1 MSRDDDESD
10 LRKEVVQLRLELHH
24 AKMQVERLTHV
35 SHYHVIEARDFEAK
49 WLRVLEENE
58 QLRKEMKENSEDLCA
73 VNRVVRKELQ
83 DTREDL
89 DRANEVLA
97 KLFKTRS

>member
-1 MSRDDDESD
+1 MSRSD
-10 LRKEVVQLRLELHH
+10 QTDLEKEVVQLRLELHY
-24 AKMQVERLTHV
+24 AKNKSEQLQAVLN
-35 SHYHVIEARDFEAK
+35 YHSIEARDFEAK

-58 QLRKEMKENSEDLCA
+58 GL
-73 VNRVVRKELQ
+73 RKELQ

-97 KLFKTRS
+97 KLFKERA

>member
-1 MSRDDDESD
+1 MSRDEQTD
-10 LRKEVVQLRLELHH
+10 LEKEVVHLRLDLHH

-35 SHYHVIEARDFEAK
+35 SQYHSIEARDFEAK

-58 QLRKEMKENSEDLCA
+58 GLRKELKENSEDLCA

-89 DRANEVLA
+89 NRVNEVLA
-97 KLFKTRS
+97 KLFKTRA

>member
-1 MSRDDDESD
+1 VSRDDESD

-24 AKMQVERLTHV
+24 EKNKTERLQAVLNYYT
-35 SHYHVIEARDFEAK
+35 IEARDFEAK

-89 DRANEVLA
+89 DRVNEVLA
-97 KLFKTRS
+97 KLFKTRA

>member
-1 MSRDDDESD
+1 MSRGEQSD
-10 LRKEVVQLRLELHH
+10 LEKEVVQLRLELHY
-24 AKMQVERLTHV
+24 AKNRCEQLQAVLN
-35 SHYHVIEARDFEAK
+35 YHSIEARDFEAK

-58 QLRKEMKENSEDLCA
+58 QLRKEMKQNSEDLCA

-89 DRANEVLA
+89 DRVNEVLA